1 MPFRLRSTYGP
12 IYPIDRLLYIGRDE
26 TCQIR
31 PPDSLVSRVHAA
43 VWIDR
48 GIVQVRDEHASNG
61 TYVNG
66 SRLQPGQTRTLR
78 AGDQLQVGD
87 SLFTVDGAATSAADM
102 ETLVEAP
109 VAPEPPPDAPPVA
122 PTRLAAEED
131 HLPTRAS
138 QSGPAVGAQ
147 PYPPAQPRRRGPN
160 PLILAGLGCAL
171 IAAIGLCLVVAFFL
185 TPYGQNLLQQF
196 IG

>member
-1 MPFRLRSTYGP
+1 MAFRLRSTYGP

-43 VWIDR
+43 VWVDR

-61 TYVNG
+61 TFVNG
-66 SRLQPGQTRTLR
+66 IRLTSGQTRTLHP
-78 AGDQLQVGD
+78 GDQLQVGD
-87 SLFTVDGAATSAADM
+87 SLFTLDGGATSAADM
-102 ETLVEAP
+102 ETLVEPP
-109 VAPEPPPDAPPVA
+109 VLDAAPPSDPAAV
-122 PTRLAAEED
+122 PMTRLAAD
-131 HLPTRAS
+131 QVPLPTRA
-138 QSGPAVGAQ
+138 GPLPPNLAAA
-147 PYPPAQPRRRGPN
+147 PPAPARRRGPN
-160 PLILAGLGCAL
+160 VFILAGLGCLLLAV
-171 IAAIGLCLVVAFFL
+171 IGLCLVIAFFL